1 MRPVEKLC
9 HQNSMDIIDILL
21 QNLHVRRTSIHN
33 TYINKLQLDAS
44 YFEWNGLLHFPQQK

>member
-1 MRPVEKLC
+1 M
-9 HQNSMDIIDILL
+9 NIIDILL